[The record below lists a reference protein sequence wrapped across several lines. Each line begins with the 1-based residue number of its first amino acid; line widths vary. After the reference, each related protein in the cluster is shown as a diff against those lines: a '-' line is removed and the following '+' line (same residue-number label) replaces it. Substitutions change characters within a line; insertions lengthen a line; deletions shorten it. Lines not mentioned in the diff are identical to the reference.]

1 MTEQEAQEWLHQHF
15 NVSRETIERLET
27 FVGYLK
33 RESISQNLI
42 AASTLETIWS
52 RHIVDSAQ
60 LLLHVPNVINSG
72 AWLDLGS
79 GAGFP
84 GIVVALLTNMSVTL
98 VESRAKRIDYL
109 ERAVI
114 LLDLEGRVKIAGMP
128 LEKVKTAPFSIISA
142 RAFAPLPRLLALS
155 ARFSTKN
162 TIWLLP
168 KGRNARRELEEARA
182 HWSVNFHVE
191 PSVTDE
197 EAGIIVGKLLDEQP
211 F

>member
-1 MTEQEAQEWLHQHF
+1 MTEAEAQLWLQEHF

-27 FVGYLK
+27 FVEYLK
-33 RESISQNLI
+33 QESISQNLI

-60 LLLHVPNVINSG
+60 LLLHVPDVINSG

-109 ERAVI
+109 DRAVK

-182 HWSVNFHVE
+182 HWSVEFHVE

>member
-1 MTEQEAQEWLHQHF
+1 MTEAEAQLWLHEHF
-15 NVSRETIERLET
+15 DVSRETIKRLET
-27 FVGYLK
+27 FVEYLK
-33 RESISQNLI
+33 RESTSQNLI

-60 LLLHVPNVINSG
+60 LLLHVPDVINSG

-109 ERAVI
+109 DRAVI
-114 LLDLEGRVKIAGMP
+114 LLDLESRVKIAGMP

-168 KGRNARRELEEARA
+168 KGQNARRELEEVRA
-182 HWSVNFHVE
+182 HWSVDFHVE

>member
-1 MTEQEAQEWLHQHF
+1 MTEAEAQLWLYEHF
-15 NVSRETIERLET
+15 DVSRETIKRLET
-27 FVGYLK
+27 FVEYLK
-33 RESISQNLI
+33 RESTSQNLI

-60 LLLHVPNVINSG
+60 LLLHVPDVINSG

-109 ERAVI
+109 DRAVI
-114 LLDLEGRVKIAGMP
+114 LLDLESRVKIAGMP

-168 KGRNARRELEEARA
+168 KGQNARRELEEVRA
-182 HWSVNFHVE
+182 HWSVDFHVE